1 MSEKLHNVLVL
12 VCSTFLG
19 AIGQFAF
26 KYSFKFPLYK
36 LPIFAFGIAAYGL
49 STVLYF
55 YVLSRIHLSWAYSM
69 GGLSYIFVMIF
80 AAFIEPVPLF
90 RVIGT
95 LVIACGVFLI
105 GLS

>member
-1 MSEKLHNVLVL
+1 MSEKFQNVMVL

-26 KYSFKFPLYK
+26 KYSFLFPLYK
-36 LPIFAFGIAAYGL
+36 IPIFVLGIAAYGL

-69 GGLSYIFVMIF
+69 GGLSYIFVIIF
-80 AAFIEPVPLF
+80 AALIERVPF
-90 RVIGT
+90 VRIVGT
-95 LVIACGVFLI
+95 LIIACGVFLI